1 MAASLEAK
9 LHKKLGGKLA
19 KASPQNDAQQQE
31 EGYQPQPQLNDTSL
45 STGQKHGT
53 GRSGTAGTGPW
64 DRADVSTQLA
74 KLSINMP
81 TDPIAPTMSN
91 SKSQHLP
98 TSSPLRDFKHHP
110 LKPVNGVDQ
119 IRLLTILPD
128 AQLALSG
135 STSPLRIKLYHTSLK
150 REMRS
155 FTALSYS
162 WGNATDLVTIWC
174 NDQPLKI
181 TRSLYNFLRAVRNR
195 KSSSSSS
202 GEEPPTYIWADAICI
217 NQQDSAEK
225 NYQVPLMRNIY
236 RRARRVL
243 VWLGDAARDSELAL
257 PILPLL
263 ATAAEKQRAG
273 LAHPTQVVALQRE
286 DWLRMGFAMPEA
298 EAHLRLRAY
307 YRFLRREWFRRVW
320 AVQEYALGRSVTF
333 LCGSGEFSEDELVR
347 ATMFTSESQMD
358 TTIGRLVEPVMM
370 PLHSVRAEMRAAKK
384 VPLMSLLKRYQG
396 FDATKPKDKVFSLL
410 GLASDSGSE
419 MNGLSI
425 TVDYDAS
432 DRSVYLQVARQLIL
446 RDRNLEIVT
455 LAGTYTPMIRPG
467 ANETQPRIRQ
477 RLAGLP
483 SWVPDW
489 SVPDATC
496 SIQQHFERG
505 HQNRSLLSSST
516 HTEQTG
522 RSSGTGPQYIDTGA
536 LTEFRASGTSIYTPD
551 TPLLLRGKLLVRC
564 HFLDAITAV
573 GTPNNAAPAIPDDWD
588 TMKIDTEDYDEALRM
603 LDVFGNWVEV
613 LGVYKETNR
622 YFTGES
628 MLDVLWQSMLCGHH
642 VHGVENERAVFMEW
656 YRATFKLRMQA
667 EQLQSKPRAWKQAY
681 DAYKEAQGG
690 SGASMSFMAMASA
703 GMSNRGVFRAG
714 GGGLGRGLS
723 GLKSSSSGYAG
734 MAPAGSHVG
743 DWVGIIEGASVPM
756 ILRRKGLGNEWE
768 VVGACY
774 AHGCMSGQI
783 FDSSKC
789 QEIVLL

>member
-1 MAASLEAK
+1 MHSSLAASLEAK

-19 KASPQNDAQQQE
+19 KAAAQDDAQQQE
-31 EGYQPQPQLNDTSL
+31 AGYQANPGHQPQPELHGADFSEER
-45 STGQKHGT
+45 GHGT
-53 GRSGTAGTGPW
+53 GTSGTPSG
-64 DRADVSTQLA
+64 
-74 KLSINMP
+74 K
-81 TDPIAPTMSN
+81 
-91 SKSQHLP
+91 SKTQHLP
-98 TSSPLRDFKHHP
+98 TSSALRNFKYHP

-135 STSPLRIKLYHTSLK
+135 STSPMRVKLYHTSLK

-162 WGNATDLVTIWC
+162 WGNAADLVTIWC
-174 NDQPLKI
+174 NDRPLKI

-202 GEEPPTYIWADAICI
+202 SSSSSGEQPTYIWADAICI

-225 NYQVPLMRNIY
+225 NYQVQLMRDIY

-243 VWLGDAARDSELAL
+243 VWLGDAGRDSELAL

-263 ATAAEKQRAG
+263 ATAAEKQGA
-273 LAHPTQVVALQRE
+273 AFAPPTQRE
-286 DWLRMGFAMPEA
+286 DWLRMGFTMPEA
-298 EAHLRLRAY
+298 EVHLRLRAY

-320 AVQEYALGRSVTF
+320 VIQEYALGRSVTF

-347 ATMFTSESQMD
+347 ATIFTSESQMD
-358 TTIGRLVEPVMM
+358 VGIGRLVEPVMM

-396 FDATKPKDKVFSLL
+396 FDVTKPKDKVFSLL
-410 GLASDSGSE
+410 GLASDSGGGE
-419 MNGLSI
+419 NGLSI

-432 DRSVYLQVARQLIL
+432 DRSVYVQVARQLIL
-446 RDRNLEIVT
+446 RDKNLEIIT
-455 LAGTYTPMIRPG
+455 LGGTYTPMIRRG
-467 ANETQPRIRQ
+467 ANETQRRTRH

-489 SVPDATC
+489 SLPDATC

-505 HQNRSLLSSST
+505 HQNRSLVPNGIDTTQIGRSSST
-516 HTEQTG
+516 GPHHMNTG
-522 RSSGTGPQYIDTGA
+522 T
-536 LTEFRASGTSIYTPD
+536 LTEFSASATSTYAPNI
-551 TPLLLRGKLLVRC
+551 PLLLRGKLLVRC
-564 HFLDAITAV
+564 HFLEAITAV
-573 GTPNNAAPAIPDDWD
+573 GTPNNAGPAIPDDWD
-588 TMKIDTEDYDEALRM
+588 TMKPETEDYDEALRL
-603 LDVFGNWVEV
+603 LDIFGNWVEV
-613 LGVYKETNR
+613 LGVYKETDQ

-642 VHGVENERAVFMEW
+642 IHGIESERTVFMEW

-667 EQLQSKPRAWKQAY
+667 EQLRSKPRAWKQAY

-690 SGASMSFMAMASA
+690 SVASMSFMAMASA

-714 GGGLGRGLS
+714 GGGLGRGLD
-723 GLKSSSSGYAG
+723 GLRSSSSGYAG
-734 MAPAGSHVG
+734 MAPTGSHVG
-743 DWVGIIEGASVPM
+743 DWVGILEGASVPM
-756 ILRRKGLGNEWE
+756 ILRRKGSGNEWE

-774 AHGCMSGQI
+774 VHGCMAGQV

-789 QEIVLL
+789 QEIVLV